1 MFDCQYY
8 LCYIGVIN
16 SIMIRLSF
24 IFTLLLIITSDVSS
38 QEQVDKELIQFSGVV
53 VTQDEYGEM
62 VPLPY
67 TSIAIK
73 GTARG
78 THAEIDGFFSLV
90 ARKSDTIIFSRLS
103 YETIEIAIPDT
114 LDSKFYSWYQI
125 MSRDD
130 VLLPESVIYPWPSK
144 DHYKIEFLAMDVSN
158 ELRERAK
165 DNIAREVLEK
175 MQHAVPPD
183 GAEAYALTQERQF
196 EEFKYSGQYK
206 PQNIFN
212 VASWAQFIKAWKRGD
227 FKKKK
232 NKDKK

>member
-1 MFDCQYY
+1 
-8 LCYIGVIN
+8 
-16 SIMIRLSF
+16 MIRLSF
-24 IFTLLLIITSDVSS
+24 IVALLLMISNHLQS
-38 QEQVDKELIQFSGVV
+38 QEQVEDDLIQFSGVV

-73 GTARG
+73 GTSRG
-78 THAEIDGFFSLV
+78 TYAEIDGFFSVV
-90 ARKSDTIIFSRLS
+90 AKKTDTIVFSRLS
-103 YETIEIAIPDT
+103 YETVEIAIPDS
-114 LDSKFYSWYQI
+114 LESKFYSWYQI
-125 MSRDD
+125 MSKDD

-144 DHYKIEFLAMDVSN
+144 EHYKIEFLAMDVSN

-165 DNIAREVLEK
+165 DNIAKEVLEK

-183 GAEAYALTQERQF
+183 GAEAYSLTQERQF

-227 FKKKK
+227 FKKKAKKK
-232 NKDKK
+232 N

>member
-1 MFDCQYY
+1 
-8 LCYIGVIN
+8 
-16 SIMIRLSF
+16 MIRLSF
-24 IFTLLLIITSDVSS
+24 IITLLLIISNDLTS
-38 QEQVDKELIQFSGVV
+38 QEQVDDELLQFSGVV
-53 VTQDEYGEM
+53 VTQGANGEM
-62 VPLPY
+62 EPLPY

-73 GTARG
+73 GTSKG
-78 THAEIDGFFSLV
+78 TYAEIDGFFSLV
-90 ARKSDTIIFSRLS
+90 ARQSDTIVFSRLGF
-103 YETIEIAIPDT
+103 ENVEVGIPDT

-125 MSRDD
+125 MSKDD

-165 DNIAREVLEK
+165 DNIAKEVLEK
-175 MQHAVPPD
+175 LQHAVPPD
-183 GAEAYALTQERQF
+183 GAEAYSLTQERQF